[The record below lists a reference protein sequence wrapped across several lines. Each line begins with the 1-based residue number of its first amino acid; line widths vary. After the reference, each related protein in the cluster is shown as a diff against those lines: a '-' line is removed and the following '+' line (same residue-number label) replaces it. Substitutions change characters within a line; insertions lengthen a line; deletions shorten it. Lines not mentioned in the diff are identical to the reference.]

1 MIYNDKTKINNI
13 IGIKMIIIKTKNN
26 IFYWFKK

>member
-13 IGIKMIIIKTKNN
+13 IGIKMTIIKTKNN
-26 IFYWFKK
+26 ILLV